1 MAHGVGCCL
10 SRRQQQ
16 LIRLNTERDREA
28 LDVVQRD
35 VPGLA
40 LDMRDKGAVKPA
52 FKGQRFVRPA
62 FCVAQRH
69 HVGRQQRPGAG
80 GWGRK
85 WVGR

>member
-1 MAHGVGCCL
+1 MAHCLGCCL
-10 SRRQQQ
+10 SARKQQ
-16 LIRLNTERDREA
+16 LISLNTEGDRDT

-40 LDMRDKGAVKPA
+40 LHMRDKGPMKPT
-52 FKGQRFVRPA
+52 FKSQRFLRPA
-62 FCVAQRH
+62 FGVAQRH